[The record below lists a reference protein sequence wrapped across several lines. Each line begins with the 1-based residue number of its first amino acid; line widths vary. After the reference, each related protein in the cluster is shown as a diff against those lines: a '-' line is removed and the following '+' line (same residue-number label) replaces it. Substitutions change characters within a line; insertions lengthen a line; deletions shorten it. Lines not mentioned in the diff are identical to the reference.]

1 VLPDMLVKIF
11 TKQQDIQTATTAASN
26 RITTILNGGG

>member
-1 VLPDMLVKIF
+1 MLVKIF
-11 TKQQDIQTATTAASN
+11 TGQQNISDATAAAST